1 MPDVD
6 PESFY
11 GFSDAPW
18 HRYGS
23 AGTGIA
29 SVHGDPIA
37 NVNTGG
43 ATFDGN
49 AALIEAAP
57 QLLTE
62 IKRLTNVLAQ
72 TTRLTHQLSE
82 ECVERSNHELV
93 LERDL
98 SLITAQKDAA
108 FDALR
113 EANDHVS
120 TLMQERSD
128 HWNGAA
134 SNLGKYGFLTWWV
147 TESERP
153 DSDLAKSILASQ
165 DERVRDAAIRNIAE
179 EAFLLGREG
188 LMSIN
193 RDLVRD
199 HNALLREGARQD
211 RRIEV
216 MAAALTA
223 LVEDHEQTLDS
234 LIGDWP
240 EERQAEYKH
249 RHPLF
254 EQARAALAYDGMGEP

>member
-6 PESFY
+6 LEE
-11 GFSDAPW
+11 
-18 HRYGS
+18 
-23 AGTGIA
+23 
-29 SVHGDPIA
+29 V
-37 NVNTGG
+37 
-43 ATFDGN
+43 
-49 AALIEAAP
+49 
-57 QLLTE
+57 Q
-62 IKRLTNVLAQ
+62 RLTRVVEQ
-72 TTRLTHQLSE
+72 TTRLNHQLAE
-82 ECVERSNHELV
+82 ECVDRSNHELI

-98 SLITAQKDAA
+98 KLMTARKDEM

-128 HWNGAA
+128 HWNGAV
-134 SNLGKYGFLTWWV
+134 SNLGKYGFLTWWM

-193 RDLVRD
+193 RNLVRD

-240 EERQAEYKH
+240 EAKQYEYRH
-249 RHPLF
+249 SHPLF
-254 EQARAALAYDGMGEP
+254 EQARQALAYDGMGEP